1 MSTKTI
7 KTIIKTL
14 ALILILTI
22 DYALIMSGFRTAAI
36 PDDAEDIT
44 YEERNVEKYYYERDF
59 ISMMEEMTRNQFVAD
74 DMNVYREARDAYVL
88 KMKCEMYKDT
98 DAKKEYNEAF
108 ESLSQ
113 MKNSCEPE
121 NADLIGEFIESV
133 K

>member
-1 MSTKTI
+1 MSTKII

-14 ALILILTI
+14 ALVLILTI
-22 DYALIMSGFRTAAI
+22 DYALIMNGFRAAAI

-88 KMKCEMYKDT
+88 KMQCEMFKDT
-98 DAKKEYNEAF
+98 DSKKEYKEAF
-108 ESLSQ
+108 DSLTKMQ
-113 MKNSCEPE
+113 ENCEPE
-121 NADLIGEFIESV
+121 NAGLIGEFIESV